1 LSDEFL
7 EEVRNLEHKNIAL
20 ELLKK
25 LLNDETRTMQRKY
38 LVKSRS
44 LVKML
49 EEAIKKYQNQTIEV
63 AQVIAELVELAK
75 KIREEK
81 ERGMN

>member
-1 LSDEFL
+1 MSDEFL